1 MSITRKDKFMS
12 MKLDQLI
19 GKLYIG
25 YLELVAKTSKIDVE
39 FLEKV
44 DVKNCILGFYHGDSY
59 VMNLLMRE
67 LNEEYLKASI
77 VVTADERG
85 NYIEIL
91 LNYYNMK
98 ALRMPDGIRM
108 KSFLRELKEESKKQ
122 NETLVVSLDGPL
134 GPLHEPKKI
143 GFMLS
148 NYSQKEFIGV
158 KLDITRK
165 IRLTKRWDNYIIP
178 LPFSRMK
185 FTISNFGVISKE
197 NLSDFNNYKEL
208 VKLKLI

>member
-1 MSITRKDKFMS
+1 MNMRL
-12 MKLDQLI
+12 KLDQLI
-19 GKLYIG
+19 GNVYIG
-25 YLELVAKTSKIDVE
+25 YLELVAKTSKIEVE
-39 FLEKV
+39 FLDKV

-59 VMNLLMRE
+59 VMNLLMRA
-67 LNEEYLKASI
+67 LKEEELKASI
-77 VVTADERG
+77 VVTADARG
-85 NYIEIL
+85 NYIEKL

-108 KSFLRELKEESKKQ
+108 KSFLRELKEESKKE

-148 NYSQKEFIGV
+148 NYSQKEFLGV
-158 KLDITRK
+158 KLEVTRK

-178 LPFSRMK
+178 LPFSKIK
-185 FTISNFGVISKE
+185 FTISNFGVVSKE
-197 NLSDFNNYKEL
+197 NLADFNNYKEL
-208 VKLKLI
+208 VKIKLM

>member
-1 MSITRKDKFMS
+1 MNIGL
-12 MKLDQLI
+12 KLDQLI
-19 GKLYIG
+19 GKAYIG
-25 YLELVAKTSKIDVE
+25 YLELVARTSKIEVE
-39 FLEKV
+39 FLEKA

-67 LNEEYLKASI
+67 LKEEDLKASI
-77 VVTADERG
+77 VVTADKRG
-85 NYIEIL
+85 NYIEEL

-108 KSFLRELKEESKKQ
+108 KSFLRELKEESKKR
-122 NETLVVSLDGPL
+122 NETLVISLDGPL
-134 GPLHEPKKI
+134 GPLQEPKKI

-148 NYSQKEFIGV
+148 NHSQKEFLGV

-178 LPFSRMK
+178 LPFSKIK
-185 FTISNFGVISKE
+185 FTISNFGIVSKE
-197 NLSDFNNYKEL
+197 ELADFNNYKEV
-208 VKLKLI
+208 VKIKLI